1 MRHHV
6 RFNEGNESPL
16 SNPLRRKPFS
26 KPREICFQLHAKHT
40 RGGFVFY
47 PGCREFF
54 PLPSRPYFRHKSAG
68 WFASMRK
75 RDRRDGGN
83 REPRQA
89 EANSKCGFVT
99 KLLFVALSGTRC
111 KGSRRQQ
118 KRCALP
124 LTEIRPRNT
133 AENVGNNERNGTTV
147 GSQKLSEFRSLR
159 ASRKLLKSN
168 GVERC
173 SRLTRSRVRDCRSLL
188 TFAYTSRAVTIDSFT
203 SLKYVSQLLQ

>member
-1 MRHHV
+1 MG
-6 RFNEGNESPL
+6 ETGNRG
-16 SNPLRRKPFS
+16 RRKLILNAVS
-26 KPREICFQLHAKHT
+26 SRSCYLS
-40 RGGFVFY
+40 RC
-47 PGCREFF
+47 PGRAARD
-54 PLPSRPYFRHKSAG
+54 LVASR
-68 WFASMRK
+68 
-75 RDRRDGGN
+75 
-83 REPRQA
+83 
-89 EANSKCGFVT
+89 
-99 KLLFVALSGTRC
+99 
-111 KGSRRQQ
+111 

-147 GSQKLSEFRSLR
+147 RSQKLSEFRSLR